1 MSDEDLTPA
10 QRIERLHEEAE
21 FLAGMARRATSHEV
35 ASRLTADANA
45 KIRQAARIRAE
56 VEGR

>member
-35 ASRLTADANA
+35 ASRLTADA
-45 KIRQAARIRAE
+45 KAAAGRMGRRASD
-56 VEGR
+56 